1 MFNLFAKPCLCL
13 LQDIIDALMDWIDH
27 APEEDQCCDQEPASD
42 ILSPEQRSGQ
52 RSSVKRRRLTHR
64 ASSASL
70 DDVLEIV
77 GSQGSDPPCG
87 DGMSFGTG
95 VVSAAVSEAESDPP
109 CGEAP
114 VWL

>member
-1 MFNLFAKPCLCL
+1 M
-13 LQDIIDALMDWIDH
+13 QDIIDALIDWIDH
-27 APEEDQCCDQEPASD
+27 APEDDPCCDQELASG
-42 ILSPEQRSGQ
+42 IPSPGQPPGQ
-52 RSSVKRRRLTHR
+52 RSPAKRRRLTHR

-77 GSQGSDPPCG
+77 ASQGSDPPYG
-87 DGMSFGTG
+87 DGVNLGPG
-95 VVSAAVSEAESDPP
+95 VAGSALSEAESDPP